1 MITPTKQLAAEALEE
16 LSDVL
21 DFIAS
26 EKGEEDPMYLALSGV
41 EEKLHIILRRL
52 SHPVVQQETKKHIPE
67 DPYKKAS
74 DFAEV
79 KACVDAGKLPPLGS
93 VKTGIQYINSKCYVE
108 DGKLHWI

>member
-52 SHPVVQQETKKHIPE
+52 SKPVVQQLPRNNDDYAFMAQSE
-67 DPYKKAS
+67 D
-74 DFAEV
+74 
-79 KACVDAGKLPPLGS
+79 
-93 VKTGIQYINSKCYVE
+93 I
-108 DGKLHWI
+108 